1 MLRAALLPNQL
12 QLSFQLASMQ
22 SSWGQR
28 LTDLHLV
35 TPLRILGMLIIALAL
50 TIAVRIAIQRLA
62 KRVISIPGA
71 DRERSKVRQ
80 QALGTVMRSTLI
92 GLIWAVTVV
101 TVISETGVN
110 IGAFVATATVVGG
123 AIAFGAQTLVRD
135 AIAGVFV
142 IAEDQY
148 GVGDQVDVGH
158 ATGSVERITLR
169 SVRLRDGDG
178 KVWHVPHGGILRT
191 ANLSKSPKA
200 VLDLDVARTSP
211 LEELEQS
218 AMALCRALAADSRVS
233 GVLIS
238 APTRDGIIA
247 VKDDRLVYRL
257 SVVTRPGQHDDVRQ
271 RWQVHA
277 LQAFESGALK
287 APVAPSTVIN
297 VGRDGEQ

>member
-1 MLRAALLPNQL
+1 MGQAGRMSRPSTPR
-12 QLSFQLASMQ
+12 LSVSR
-22 SSWGQR
+22 SSWTLR
-28 LTDLHLV
+28 LADLHLI
-35 TPLRILGMLIIALAL
+35 TPLRILGMVLIAITL
-50 TIAVRIAIQRLA
+50 TIATRVLIQRLA

-80 QALGTVMRSTLI
+80 QALGTVMRSTI
-92 GLIWAVTVV
+92 VGLIWAITII

-135 AIAGVFV
+135 AIAGMFV

-158 ATGSVERITLR
+158 ATGTVERITLR

-178 KVWHVPHGGILRT
+178 RVWHVPHGGIVRT

-200 VLDLDVARTSP
+200 VLDLEVARTTQ
-211 LEELEQS
+211 LDGLEQA
-218 AMALCRALAADSRVS
+218 AMALCRALAADTRVS
-233 GVLIS
+233 GVLLS

-247 VKDDRLVYRL
+247 VKDDRLIYRL

-271 RWQVHA
+271 RWQVLA
-277 LQAFESGALK
+277 LHSFEDGSLT
-287 APVAPSTVIN
+287 APIAPSTIVEYP
-297 VGRDGEQ
+297 R